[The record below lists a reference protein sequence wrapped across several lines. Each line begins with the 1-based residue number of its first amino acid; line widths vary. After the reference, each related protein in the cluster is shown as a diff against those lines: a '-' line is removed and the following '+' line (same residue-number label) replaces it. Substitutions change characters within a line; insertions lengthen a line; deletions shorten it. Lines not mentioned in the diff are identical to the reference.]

1 VIARDDES
9 NRLYFLLVRIL
20 RTIIQTPRLSQ
31 RLGISPIECL
41 DYRLAASLVE
51 GIGDS
56 CVQLAERTIALKGAK
71 LSGNSQKLLIELQ
84 TLCYEAHANALKAFL
99 TKDASL
105 AEDVRNLKQRID
117 STYSSIEQL
126 AKGSSVDLMPQLL
139 AAATFLR
146 QIYERSVDMADLV
159 V

>member
-20 RTIIQTPRLSQ
+20 RTIIQTPRLSEK
-31 RLGISPIECL
+31 LGISPIECL

-56 CVQLAERTIALKGAK
+56 CVQLAERTIALKGVK
-71 LSGNSQKLLIELQ
+71 LSGDLQKLLIELQ
-84 TLCYEAHANALKAFL
+84 AVCYEAHERALKAFL

-139 AAATFLR
+139 AAVSFLR